1 MWPGFTRT
9 VEKMKIVLFH
19 VEPMISQ
26 YLVDE
31 AKTKPG
37 AYAELQ
43 KLMRKSQ
50 QAARVLLEKDKALMV
65 SSGVAETDIQIMS
78 LPRKFG
84 TAKDILEYGT
94 ALLYDAIIVG
104 RRGLLRPGGSL
115 CRQRQRQYRGQLP
128 TAPHLDS

>member
-31 AKTKPG
+31 AKTRPG

-65 SSGVAETDIQIMS
+65 SSGVAETDIQVMS

-104 RRGLLRPGGSL
+104 RTRASPAWRKSL
-115 CRQRQRQYRGQLP
+115 SAAS
-128 TAPHLDS
+128 APISWTTPNCSPSG